1 MCTQYYCYYDYYTH
15 RAKFS
20 NFYLLIRWKIKR
32 YFSNNEK
39 FWPFG
44 LHKGH
49 KAKKWNTN
57 FALNYY
63 FPNFSLLCLYY
74 IASGQI
80 HFSKTWK
87 STQLTTAPSAMS
99 SKQMSSEKWSSISPF
114 LRKFCSVMSTQIKV
128 PEHWLEIAKIGMAL
142 NRFCRQLPTPFLS
155 NDVTANWKRVW
166 QVIKKW
172 FKSISGSNHHPIHL
186 VNLFWFQGIYSMV
199 YYRRI
204 WGILMLKHGTTSL
217 LRWVCYAF

>member
-1 MCTQYYCYYDYYTH
+1 MNLAWKRWSSSWSHFGQGCLLCRNT
-15 RAKFS
+15 RVKFS
-20 NFYLLIRWKIKR
+20 NFYLLIRWKIKS

-63 FPNFSLLCLYY
+63 FPIFSLLCLYY

-128 PEHWLEIAKIGMAL
+128 PEHCSPPIIPNRQKLENVYSVKLIFVKPLIM
-142 NRFCRQLPTPFLS
+142 R
-155 NDVTANWKRVW
+155 
-166 QVIKKW
+166 
-172 FKSISGSNHHPIHL
+172 
-186 VNLFWFQGIYSMV
+186 IYF
-199 YYRRI
+199 
-204 WGILMLKHGTTSL
+204 T
-217 LRWVCYAF
+217 